1 MREIVLGTAGHVDH
15 GKTSFVRALTGIDT
29 DRLKEEKERGI
40 TIELGFAYLDL
51 DCGHRLGII
60 DVPGHERFVK
70 NMVAG
75 VAGIDLVAFVIAADE
90 GIMPQTREHFEICR
104 LLGVKKGLIVIT
116 KKDMVEADWLE
127 LVEEEV
133 RGFFA
138 DSFLA
143 EAPMVMVSSTTGEG
157 IDEARSILDSLVSSC
172 DFAEAYGPF
181 RLAIDRIF
189 TMKGF
194 GAVVTGTSL
203 SGRVA
208 VGDDIRIYPKEL
220 DGKIRGI
227 QVHGKSVEIVEAGNR
242 TAINV
247 QGIEMDMLERGNVL
261 ATPGC
266 LKPSYMLDAE
276 FLYLSSNEK
285 PLKNRSRVRV
295 HLGTA
300 EIMGRIVLLE
310 AEEAAPGSSANVQL
324 LLEEPVGVWPGD
336 HYVVRRYSP
345 VTTIGGGVVLN
356 NSAPK
361 RKRFREEN
369 SRIFTLYHTAS
380 QEEFV
385 LFHLGESGYNGL
397 TGAEL
402 SVKMGCFGNR
412 FKKLMSGPISS
423 RKVVVVDSEKQL
435 YVAEEVYSGL
445 LAKIVD
451 SIRAFHQENPLKPG
465 LPKEEL
471 RSRVEKRLGQKL
483 FHLCLAELSKK
494 GMIVQE
500 EGIVRQ
506 AGHQVSLQ
514 ADEKEIREKM
524 ERLFAAAGL
533 NAPTM
538 KEVQSAFPDVPQSLV
553 MEVLSLLVKDG
564 LVAKVTNDFYFS
576 ARALDELQKRLVD
589 YLQKEGDIDAPRFK
603 DMTGLTR
610 KFSIPLLEY
619 FDKIKLTLRVG
630 DKRILRSKS

>member
-51 DCGHRLGII
+51 ECGHRLGII

-75 VAGIDLVAFVIAADE
+75 VAGIDLVAFIIAADE

-116 KKDMVEADWLE
+116 KKDMVDADWLE
-127 LVEEEV
+127 LVVDEV

-143 EAPMVMVSSTTGEG
+143 EAPLVMVSSTTGEG
-157 IDEARSILDSLVSSC
+157 IDEARRTLDKLVAAC
-172 DFAEAYGPF
+172 EFTEAYGPF
-181 RLAIDRIF
+181 RLAIDRVF

-208 VGDDIRIYPKEL
+208 VGDDIRIYPREL

-227 QVHGKSVEIVEAGNR
+227 QVHGQSVSLVEAGNR
-242 TAINV
+242 TAINI
-247 QGIEMDMLERGNVL
+247 QGLEMEMIARGDVL

-276 FLYLSSNEK
+276 FLFLSSNDK
-285 PLKNRSRVRV
+285 PLKNRTRVRV

-300 EIMGRIVLLE
+300 EIMGRVVLLE
-310 AEEAAPGSSANVQL
+310 DEEIAPGRTANVQL

-345 VTTIGGGVVLN
+345 VTTIGGGMVLN

-380 QEEFV
+380 QEELV
-385 LFHLGESGYNGL
+385 LFHLQEAGSAGL
-397 TGAEL
+397 TGPEL
-402 SVKMGCFGNR
+402 SVKTGCFGNR
-412 FKKLMSGPISS
+412 FKKLLNGPISA

-435 YVAEEVYSGL
+435 FVADQIYAAL
-445 LAKIVD
+445 LDKITAILTD
-451 SIRAFHQENPLKPG
+451 YHRESPLKPG
-465 LPKEEL
+465 LPKEDL
-471 RSRVEKRLGQKL
+471 RSRTERGLGQKL
-483 FHLCLAELSKK
+483 FQLCLADLSKK
-494 GMIVQE
+494 GVIAQE
-500 EGIVRQ
+500 EGIVRL
-506 AGHQVSLQ
+506 AGHRVSLQ
-514 ADEKEIREKM
+514 ADEKAIREKM
-524 ERLFAAAGL
+524 HRLFVDAGL
-533 NAPTM
+533 TAPTL
-538 KEVQSAFPDVPQSLV
+538 KEVHGAFPDVPPSLV
-553 MEVLSLLVKDG
+553 MEVLNLLVKEG
-564 LVAKVTNDFYFS
+564 LITKVTNEFYFLTS
-576 ARALDELQKRLVD
+576 ALDGLQKTLQAYLV
-589 YLQKEGDIDAPRFK
+589 KEGDIDAPRFK
-603 DMTGLTR
+603 ELTGLTR
-610 KFSIPLLEY
+610 KFSIPLMEY
-619 FDKIKLTLRVG
+619 FDKAKLTLRVG
-630 DKRILRSKS
+630 DKRILRAKG

>member
-40 TIELGFAYLDL
+40 TIELGFAFLDL

-75 VAGIDLVAFVIAADE
+75 VAGIDLVAFIIAADE

-143 EAPMVMVSSTTGEG
+143 DAPLVMVSSTTGEG
-157 IDEARSILDSLVSSC
+157 INEACRTLDAMVASC
-172 DFAEAYGPF
+172 EFAEAYGPF

-208 VGDDIRIYPKEL
+208 VGDDIRIYPQEL

-227 QVHGKSVEIVEAGNR
+227 QVHGQSVELVEAGNR
-242 TAINV
+242 TAINI

-276 FLYLSSNEK
+276 FLYLSANEK

-300 EIMGRIVLLE
+300 EIMGRIVVLE
-310 AEEAAPGSSANVQL
+310 GEEVAPGSSVNVQL

-369 SRIFTLYHTAS
+369 SRIFALYHTAS
-380 QEEFV
+380 QEDLA
-385 LFHLGESGYNGL
+385 LFHLRESAYSGL

-412 FKKLMSGPISS
+412 FKKLMAGPISS

-451 SIRAFHQENPLKPG
+451 RISDYHKESPLKPG

-471 RSRVEKRLGQKL
+471 RSRIEKGLGPKL

-494 GMIVQE
+494 GIIVQE
-500 EGIVRQ
+500 EGIVRL
-506 AGHQVSLQ
+506 AGHQVFLQ

-524 ERLFAAAGL
+524 ERLFVAAGL

-538 KEVQSAFPDVPQSLV
+538 KEVQGAFPDVPQSLV

-564 LVAKVTNDFYFS
+564 LVAKVTNDFYFYT
-576 ARALDELQKRLVD
+576 RTLDELQKRLVE

-603 DMTGLTR
+603 DLTGLTR

>member
-75 VAGIDLVAFVIAADE
+75 VAGIDLVAFIIAADE
-90 GIMPQTREHFEICR
+90 GIMPQSREHFEICR
-104 LLGVKKGLIVIT
+104 LLGVKKGLIVVT

-127 LVEEEV
+127 LVVEEV

-143 EAPMVMVSSTTGEG
+143 DAPLVMVSSTTGEG
-157 IDEARSILDSLVSSC
+157 IEEARRILDSLVSSC
-172 DFAEAYGPF
+172 EFTEAYGPF

-227 QVHGKSVEIVEAGNR
+227 QVHGRSVEIVEAGNR
-242 TAINV
+242 TAINI
-247 QGIEMDMLERGNVL
+247 QGIEMNMLERGNVL
-261 ATPGC
+261 ATPGS

-310 AEEAAPGSSANVQL
+310 SEEAVPGSSANVQL

-369 SRIFTLYHTAS
+369 SRIFSLYHTAS
-380 QEEFV
+380 QEDLV
-385 LFHLGESGYNGL
+385 LFYLRESGYSGL

-412 FKKLMSGPISS
+412 FKKLMTGPISS

-435 YVAEEVYSGL
+435 YVAEEVYAGL
-445 LAKIVD
+445 LTKIAD
-451 SIRAFHQENPLKPG
+451 LIAAYHKESPLKPG

-471 RSRVEKRLGQKL
+471 RSRIKKGLGPKL
-483 FHLCLAELSKK
+483 FHLCLADLSKK
-494 GMIVQE
+494 GIIVQE
-500 EGIVRQ
+500 EGIVRL
-506 AGHQVSLQ
+506 AGHQVSLK

-524 ERLFAAAGL
+524 EKLFAAAEL

-538 KEVQSAFPDVPQSLV
+538 KEVRSAFPDVPQSLV

-564 LVAKVTNDFYFS
+564 LVTKVTNDFYFYTK
-576 ARALDELQKRLVD
+576 AIDELQKRFVD
-589 YLQKEGDIDAPRFK
+589 FLQKEGDIDAPRFK

>member
-75 VAGIDLVAFVIAADE
+75 VAGIDLVAFIIAADE
-90 GIMPQTREHFEICR
+90 GIMPQSREHFEICR
-104 LLGVKKGLIVIT
+104 LLGVKKGLIVVT

-127 LVEEEV
+127 LVVEEV

-143 EAPMVMVSSTTGEG
+143 DAPLVMVSSTTGEG
-157 IDEARSILDSLVSSC
+157 IDEARRILDSLVSSC
-172 DFAEAYGPF
+172 EFTEAYGPF

-227 QVHGKSVEIVEAGNR
+227 QVHGRSVEIVEAGNR
-242 TAINV
+242 TAINI
-247 QGIEMDMLERGNVL
+247 QGIEMNMLERGNVL
-261 ATPGC
+261 ATPGS

-310 AEEAAPGSSANVQL
+310 SEEAVPGSSANVQL

-369 SRIFTLYHTAS
+369 SRIFSLYHTAS
-380 QEEFV
+380 QEDLV
-385 LFHLGESGYNGL
+385 LFYLRVSGYSGL

-412 FKKLMSGPISS
+412 FKKLMTGPISS

-435 YVAEEVYSGL
+435 YVAEEVYTGL
-445 LAKIVD
+445 LTKIAD
-451 SIRAFHQENPLKPG
+451 LIAAYHKESPLKPG

-471 RSRVEKRLGQKL
+471 RSRIKKGLGPKL
-483 FHLCLAELSKK
+483 FHLCLADLSKK
-494 GMIVQE
+494 GIIVQE
-500 EGIVRQ
+500 EGIVRL
-506 AGHQVSLQ
+506 AGHQVSLK

-524 ERLFAAAGL
+524 EKLFTAAGL

-538 KEVQSAFPDVPQSLV
+538 KEVRSAFPDVPQSLV

-564 LVAKVTNDFYFS
+564 LVTKVTNDFYFYTK
-576 ARALDELQKRLVD
+576 AIDELQKRFVD
-589 YLQKEGDIDAPRFK
+589 FLQKEGDIDAPRFK

>member
-75 VAGIDLVAFVIAADE
+75 VAGIDLVAFIIAADE
-90 GIMPQTREHFEICR
+90 GIMPQSREHFEICR
-104 LLGVKKGLIVIT
+104 LLGVKKGLIVVT

-127 LVEEEV
+127 LVVEEV

-143 EAPMVMVSSTTGEG
+143 DAPLVMVSSTTGEG
-157 IDEARSILDSLVSSC
+157 IEEARRILDSLVSSC
-172 DFAEAYGPF
+172 EFTEAYGPF

-227 QVHGKSVEIVEAGNR
+227 QVHGRSVEIVEAGNR
-242 TAINV
+242 TAINI
-247 QGIEMDMLERGNVL
+247 QGIEMNMLERGNVL
-261 ATPGC
+261 ATPGS

-310 AEEAAPGSSANVQL
+310 SEEAVPGSSANVQL

-369 SRIFTLYHTAS
+369 SRIFSLYHTAS
-380 QEEFV
+380 QEDLV
-385 LFHLGESGYNGL
+385 LFHLRERGYSGL

-412 FKKLMSGPISS
+412 FKKLMTGPISS

-435 YVAEEVYSGL
+435 YVAEEVYAGL
-445 LAKIVD
+445 LTKIAD
-451 SIRAFHQENPLKPG
+451 LIAAYHKESPLKPG

-471 RSRVEKRLGQKL
+471 RSRIKKGLGPKL
-483 FHLCLAELSKK
+483 FHLCLADLSKK
-494 GMIVQE
+494 GIIVQE
-500 EGIVRQ
+500 EGIVRL
-506 AGHQVSLQ
+506 AGHQVSLK

-524 ERLFAAAGL
+524 EKLFAAAGL

-538 KEVQSAFPDVPQSLV
+538 KEVRSAFPDVPQSLV

-564 LVAKVTNDFYFS
+564 LVTKVTNDFYFYTK
-576 ARALDELQKRLVD
+576 AIDELQKRFVD
-589 YLQKEGDIDAPRFK
+589 FLQKEGDIDAPRFK